1 MSASYYSL
9 LGTTH
14 LQRTLSDSPR
24 VEFRYSRISLKFD
37 LKFDLKV
44 RFIVKVSNRDEI
56 IKFIAI
62 LAVKVD
68 RVISQDLSLTEFA
81 G

>member
-37 LKFDLKV
+37 LKFNFKV
-44 RFIVKVSNRDEI
+44 RFIVKVVSNKDEI
-56 IKFIAI
+56 IKFITI
-62 LAVKVD
+62 LVV
-68 RVISQDLSLTEFA
+68 RR
-81 G
+81 